1 MTKPK
6 QAQKTLSENTGKTF
20 SVIMPPFSSKGGAQ
34 LRKWLYY
41 IALYKHQRAAVYIAV
56 LHKEQ
61 CACFSVW

>member
-34 LRKWLYY
+34 LRCSVRLLLSLKKREQVKFSQVSHSMRL
-41 IALYKHQRAAVYIAV
+41 RAN
-56 LHKEQ
+56 LL
-61 CACFSVW
+61 